1 MSSSERLMAL
11 RSLYETIEQRAAE
24 SLQNFVPPL
33 PIELGAAN
41 GFRFLSASSIAIQSL
56 IEPRYEP
63 ALQSV
68 AAEYRS
74 RFPAMACQTFWQPP
88 GTFHL
93 NVAILRR
100 LAATPLDDSARR
112 GIIAA
117 AAPVLDWLDEQPAY
131 EVVFDR
137 VLLAADGT
145 LMAVGIPASWQPW
158 AIRDAFVDGGFPDQQ
173 RPIHITI
180 ARVLSVLP
188 TDDWRRMVEF
198 TLREL
203 RHRAVAVVRVRQAI
217 LVSEREGF
225 LHAPSAYDVV
235 RRFAWR

>member
-1 MSSSERLMAL
+1 MSSSERLTAL
-11 RSLYETIEQRAAE
+11 ELLYENIERRAAE
-24 SLQNFVPPL
+24 SLQNFVPLL
-33 PIELGAAN
+33 PIELVAAT
-41 GFRFLSASSIAIQSL
+41 GFSFLPASSIAIQSL
-56 IEPRYEP
+56 IEPHYEP

-74 RFPAMACQTFWQPP
+74 RFPAMASQTFWQPP

-100 LAATPLDDSARR
+100 LSAIPLDSATRS

-117 AAPVLDWLDEQPAY
+117 AAPVLAWLDEQPAY
-131 EVVFDR
+131 EVAFDR
-137 VLLAADGT
+137 ILLAADGT
-145 LMAVGIPASWQPW
+145 LMAAGIPTSSQPW
-158 AIRDAFVDGGFPDQQ
+158 AIRDAFVDVGFPDQQ

-188 TDDWRRMVEF
+188 ADDWRCIVDF

-203 RHRAVAVVRVRQAI
+203 RHRAVGVVRIRRAM

-225 LHAPSAYDVV
+225 LHAPSAYNIV
-235 RRFAWR
+235 RRFVWR

>member
-1 MSSSERLMAL
+1 MSSSERHAAL
-11 RSLYETIEQRAAE
+11 QSLYDSIEQRAAD
-24 SLQNFVPPL
+24 SFQNTVPSR
-33 PIELGAAN
+33 PIELDEATGI
-41 GFRFLSASSIAIQSL
+41 RFLPASSIAIQSL
-56 IEPRYEP
+56 IEPQHAA
-63 ALQSV
+63 ALQDIG
-68 AAEYRS
+68 ADYRS
-74 RFPAMACQTFWQPP
+74 RFPAMARQTFWQPP

-100 LAATPLDDSARR
+100 LSATPLDDAARE

-117 AAPVLDWLDEQPAY
+117 AAPVLDWLDDQPAY

-145 LMAVGIPASWQPW
+145 LMAVGFPTTSQPW
-158 AIRDAFVDGGFPDQQ
+158 AIRDAFADHGFPDQQ
-173 RPIHITI
+173 PPVHITI
-180 ARVLSVLP
+180 ARVLRVLP
-188 TDDWRRMVEF
+188 TDEWRRV
-198 TLREL
+198 LEL
-203 RHRAVAVVRVRQAI
+203 TFQEYRRVVARVRIRQAV